1 MTSPDSKIL
10 RLSTSQDP
18 FYLYLRLLLIVV
30 AGMAAYS
37 NTFHVPF
44 NFDDT
49 ANILNNP
56 VVTEFN
62 FARFKEAFNS
72 RRAFGVV
79 TFQLNYFLSGSNVF
93 GYHLANIAVH
103 ITASLL
109 VYAMISLLCKTP
121 YWEKHAA
128 ADVPLPVPFFTALLF
143 AVHPVQ
149 TQAVTYIVQR
159 FASLATLLYVAAI
172 ACYLKMRICQQG
184 TERSRYKELGWM
196 TGVLL
201 SGFLAIYTKETAY
214 TFPVAILLVEILF
227 FDWNRSKVLKLGL
240 GGLAVVTA
248 VLIRILSGNVSLSDY
263 IAHMDGIT
271 RVQTISSRS
280 EYLFT
285 QFRVICTYL
294 RLLFLP
300 ANQSID
306 YNYTLS
312 HSFFEW
318 RVVLSFLLLL
328 TIFLFSLWLLHV
340 SRGGNPYLRLST
352 FGILWF
358 FLTLTIESSILPI
371 IDLIFEHRVYLPS
384 IGFFLAMSAMAL
396 RFGSNPGNGYS
407 GQRVVYGL
415 LAISFVLAATTWKRN
430 LVWADEVTL
439 WSDATRKNPESARSW
454 NNLGGA
460 LIKQRE
466 GEKALRALI
475 KSIELD
481 PSKADAW
488 NNIGIALDL
497 MGAYKDRFQR
507 TAADPRTL
515 TSEKLNEWLGN
526 THNNLGLAY
535 ELTGNFPNAE
545 ENYRSAI
552 GFNPSLGIAYF
563 NLGLVSA
570 ATGKYERYGEQVQIL
585 WMVDPILANR
595 LQSRVGETAPVK

>member
-1 MTSPDSKIL
+1 M
-10 RLSTSQDP
+10 SQDP

-30 AGMAAYS
+30 ACMAAYS
-37 NTFHVPF
+37 NTFQVPF

-49 ANILNNP
+49 ANILQNP

-62 FARFKEAFNS
+62 FARFKEAFHS
-72 RRAFGVV
+72 RRAFGIV
-79 TFQLNYFLSGSNVF
+79 TFQLNYFLGGMDVL
-93 GYHLANIAVH
+93 GYHLVNIAVH
-103 ITASLL
+103 VTASLL

-121 YWEKHAA
+121 YWEKHTAA
-128 ADVPLPVPFFTALLF
+128 TDLPLPVPFFTALLF

-159 FASLATLLYVAAI
+159 FASLATLLYVATI
-172 ACYLKMRICQQG
+172 VCYLKMRISQQG
-184 TERSRYKELGWM
+184 TVRSRCKELGWL
-196 TGVLL
+196 TGALL
-201 SGFLAIYTKETAY
+201 SGVLAFYTKEIAY
-214 TFPVAILLVEILF
+214 TFPAAILLVEMLF
-227 FDWNRSKVLKLGL
+227 FDWNRSKILKLVM
-240 GGLAVVTA
+240 GGFALFTA
-248 VLIRILSGNVSLSDY
+248 VLIRFLAGNASLSD
-263 IAHMDGIT
+263 IISHLDGIT

-300 ANQSID
+300 VNQSID

-312 HSFFEW
+312 HGFFEW
-318 RVVLSFLLLL
+318 RVLLSFLLLL
-328 TIFLFSLWLLHV
+328 AIFLFSLWMLNV
-340 SRGGNPYLRLST
+340 SRTGNPYLRLSA

-384 IGFFLAMSAMAL
+384 VGFFLTISAIAL
-396 RFGSNPGNGYS
+396 HFGPGPGSRYS

-415 LAISFVLAATTWKRN
+415 LAISFILATATWKRN

-439 WSDATRKNPESARSW
+439 WSDATLKNPESARSW

-460 LIKQRE
+460 LIKQRN

-507 TAADPRTL
+507 TAADPQTL
-515 TSEKLNEWLGN
+515 TSETLNEWLGN
-526 THNNLGLAY
+526 AHNNLGLAY
-535 ELTGNFPNAE
+535 ELTGSLPNAV

-552 GFNPSLGIAYF
+552 GFKPSLGIAYF

-570 ATGKYERYGEQVQIL
+570 TMGRHEKYGEQLQIL

-595 LQSRVGETAPVK
+595 LQSRVSGTPPSN